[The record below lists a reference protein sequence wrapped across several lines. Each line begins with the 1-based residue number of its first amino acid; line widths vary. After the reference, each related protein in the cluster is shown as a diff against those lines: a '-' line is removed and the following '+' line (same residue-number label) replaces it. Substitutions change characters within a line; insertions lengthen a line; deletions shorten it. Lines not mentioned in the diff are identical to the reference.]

1 MMKTLLFL
9 LSLLLALPAMA
20 DTLYFEEVTP
30 EETLRIS
37 LTFEEDKVYG
47 MQIWELREAHG
58 SRGSLQGNAEDDGL
72 LRLKH
77 EYTIE
82 GSDQT
87 EEVLYKLEGDQL
99 LIGEG
104 ELEES
109 DGGILK
115 LKDPGQVKFTK
126 ALQRV
131 KVDEPKPGSPER
143 KAMMDTM
150 RGPISAYV
158 GKTVEF
164 TGDIRAYE
172 GWACFSGNVA
182 TTDGKEPA
190 SENAAFA
197 LSLDFLALLKKDP
210 EGKWQLLYWG
220 FAGDIGARD
229 EALGKFPEV
238 PWVVLD

>member
-1 MMKTLLFL
+1 MMKPPLFILVLLM
-9 LSLLLALPAMA
+9 AVPAVA
-20 DTLYFEEVTP
+20 DTLYFENATP

-37 LTFEEDKVYG
+37 LSFEEDKVYG

-58 SRGSLQGNAEDDGL
+58 SRGSLQGTAEDNGL
-72 LRLKH
+72 LHLKH

-109 DGGILK
+109 GGGILK
-115 LKDPGQVKFTK
+115 LKDPGKVQFTK
-126 ALQRV
+126 SLKRV
-131 KVDEPKPGSPER
+131 EVQEPKPGSPGR
-143 KAMMDTM
+143 KAIMDTM

-164 TGDIRAYE
+164 TGDLRAYE

-190 SENAAFA
+190 NENAAFA

-210 EGKWQLLYWG
+210 EGEWQLLYWG

-229 EALGKFPEV
+229 EALERFPEV